1 MLEHLLALEEA
12 LKRFKEPIFLGYLNV
27 DLDNARILQS
37 QKVADLLA
45 E

>member
-12 LKRFKEPIFLGYLNV
+12 LKRFKDPIVLGYLNV
-27 DLDNARILQS
+27 DLNKTRILQS